1 MKIQNSKTKR
11 NKTLIIILAIV
22 VAVIVIAAL
31 VFGISLLVK
40 NNPNMG
46 SSNGNHETIVQ
57 GIVVNSAPK
66 TEYYVDDEIDLTG
79 LRIQIVT
86 NKVGDLRFVDYP
98 NDEMSVT
105 GYDMSKSGEQVITV
119 TYQSFTTTFKINV
132 KEYAAPDPT
141 LVSIEVCDLIDTY
154 TVEKW
159 NKNGANLYGAYLK
172 LTYSDGTTK
181 GSYEETPLLWDY
193 VEPLQK
199 VSGAGTTKMVI
210 KYIEGG
216 IEVSTTVTITITN

>member
-1 MKIQNSKTKR
+1 MKLQSSKNK
-11 NKTLIIILAIV
+11 NKKTLIIILAIV
-22 VAVIVIAAL
+22 AVLMIAAV
-31 VFGISLLVK
+31 VFGISLSVK
-40 NNPNMG
+40 N
-46 SSNGNHETIVQ
+46 SSNNNGDDESTVQ
-57 GIVVNSAPK
+57 GIAVNSAPK
-66 TEYYVDDEIDLTG
+66 TEYFVGEEIDLTG

-86 NKVGDLRFVDYP
+86 SKVGDLRFVDYP

-119 TYQSFTTTFKINV
+119 TYQGFTTTFKINV

-159 NKNGANLYGAYLK
+159 NKNGANLYGAYLI
-172 LTYSDGTTK
+172 LTYSDGSTK

>member
-1 MKIQNSKTKR
+1 MKLQNSKTKR

-40 NNPNMG
+40 N
-46 SSNGNHETIVQ
+46 SSNNNGDDESTVQ

-66 TEYYVDDEIDLTG
+66 TEYYVGDEIDLTG

-119 TYQSFTTTFKINV
+119 TYQGFTTTLKINV